1 MTVVSSPCLGGC
13 LGVDEDTGLPAN
25 LYDQDGNLECGPNG
39 MREICAQNY
48 MGTVAASGYTYAVPS
63 VVPANTDYF
72 VVAGAFPFAVSLA
85 WTNPYNCSVRI
96 EPQVD
101 FGVQGTGMPL
111 NSQTSPSRIEYQEQ
125 TNGGPW
131 QPWAAI
137 PWIPIG
143 TAGNGW
149 VGETKTAFLF
159 DQVLAPGATLTV
171 SLRALLRSSL
181 ALNLGATTASVRF
194 RAWIIS

>member
-1 MTVVSSPCLGGC
+1 VTVEPSDCLGCGF
-13 LGVDEDTGLPAN
+13 GVDSVTGLPSF
-25 LYDQDGNLECGPNG
+25 LPDPDGNLECGPNG
-39 MREICAQNY
+39 PREICSQNY
-48 MGTVAASGYTYAVPS
+48 LGTVDAAGYTAPLPA
-63 VVPANTDYF
+63 VVPANTDYL
-72 VVAGAFPFAVSLA
+72 VVAGVFPFAAELS
-85 WTNPYNCSVRI
+85 WTNPYDCSVRV
-96 EPQVD
+96 EPQID

-149 VGETKTAFLF
+149 VGETKTGFLF